1 MEILTYISSI
11 ILPLI
16 VLGIVISGIFKKVD
30 IYNVFV
36 GGAKDGLNTVLGI
49 LPSLIGLMCGVAV
62 LRGSGFLEFVCGFFM
77 PLIEPLGLPPE
88 ILPLSVMKAVSSSG
102 ATGLLTDIF
111 KQFGPDSFVGRVSS
125 VLMGSTET
133 IFYTMSVYYLSIG
146 VKNSRYTLQGAVIAN
161 IFGVIASYFAV
172 LLFFGR

>member
-1 MEILTYISSI
+1 
-11 ILPLI
+11 
-16 VLGIVISGIFKKVD
+16 
-30 IYNVFV
+30 
-36 GGAKDGLNTVLGI
+36 
-49 LPSLIGLMCGVAV
+49 
-62 LRGSGFLEFVCGFFM
+62 
-77 PLIEPLGLPPE
+77 
-88 ILPLSVMKAVSSSG
+88 MKAVSSSV